1 MDSDPPPRT
10 AASASFNTESSAA
23 DPGED
28 PFSTHQ
34 LQSTGSSLIGALIA
48 LLALAL
54 PIASV
59 VSDRHDP
66 RITVGA
72 TESMNM
78 PAAVGNRPG
87 LRGGLGGNSNVRASG
102 VGPLQP

>member
-66 RITVGA
+66 RTTVGA
-72 TESMNM
+72 RESMNL
-78 PAAVGNRPG
+78 PAVRDGPRLQGGVGG
-87 LRGGLGGNSNVRASG
+87 SGSVKASG
-102 VGPLQP
+102 LEPRQP